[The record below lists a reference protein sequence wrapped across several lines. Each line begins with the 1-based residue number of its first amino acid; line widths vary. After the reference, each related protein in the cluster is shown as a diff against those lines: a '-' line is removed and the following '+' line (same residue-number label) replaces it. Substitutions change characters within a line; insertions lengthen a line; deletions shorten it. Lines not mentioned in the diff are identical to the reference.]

1 MRFTNTIGI
10 KRRHDEIEIHFTEG
24 LSEHLKNELIDSV
37 AHYMIDFYEER
48 WIIHMI
54 QDSFYF
60 TDESDQHDILEIV
73 KAIFDGEKSE
83 LPKVDRLP
91 SRQQIMRKAIGEVF
105 MDHAS
110 FSFKSLETFRLRD
123 YFECLME
130 IIELAIDE
138 FKLQEEYAV
147 FVDKLR
153 RIVKTY
159 KPIHHTIYAIDKDKE
174 GYLLYDGNYQV
185 AEAPPTV
192 RSFYPFLKQWGV
204 ETHSS
209 LLLTLIGL
217 APVTMHVFTNRK
229 DHGVMHTLR
238 KVFEENVHFHS
249 LKEAEKWGLLFT
261 G

>member
-10 KRRHDEIEIHFTEG
+10 KRRHEEIEIHFMEE
-24 LSEHLKNELIDSV
+24 LSEQLKSELIDGITQ
-37 AHYMIDFYEER
+37 YMIDFCEER

-54 QDSFYF
+54 QESFYF

-91 SRQQIMRKAIGEVF
+91 SRQRIMHQVVGELLN
-105 MDHAS
+105 DDAS

-123 YFECLME
+123 YFECLMKT
-130 IIELAIDE
+130 IELAIDE
-138 FKLQEEYAV
+138 FKLQQEYAA

-153 RIVKTY
+153 KIVKRY
-159 KPIHHTIYAIDKDKE
+159 KPIHHTIYAVDNDKD
-174 GYLLYDGNYQV
+174 GYLLYDDNYQV

-204 ETHSS
+204 ETQPS

-229 DHGVMHTLR
+229 DNGVMYTLR